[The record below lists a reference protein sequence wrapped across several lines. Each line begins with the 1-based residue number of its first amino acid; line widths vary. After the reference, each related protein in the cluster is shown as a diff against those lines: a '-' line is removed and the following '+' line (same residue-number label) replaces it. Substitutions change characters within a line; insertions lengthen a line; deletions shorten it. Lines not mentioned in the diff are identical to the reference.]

1 MLRPSTC
8 QTSDSGRLEIA
19 NHAAAQSS
27 SVKRWWGCEAACS
40 ACSNLVEMERN
51 GTYLASN
58 AALDEGLIVRR
69 RHSQRQGRRF
79 DPDRSASAQ
88 LGKMFTFLQFAK

>member
-1 MLRPSTC
+1 
-8 QTSDSGRLEIA
+8 
-19 NHAAAQSS
+19 
-27 SVKRWWGCEAACS
+27 
-40 ACSNLVEMERN
+40 MERN